1 MSGRIIPHKKY
12 RGQERSR
19 LTPGMMLR
27 ALLVWLVIALAEA
40 TQGYLRVRCL
50 NRRLGDRR
58 ARQVGVGTG
67 SVIILV
73 LTRAT
78 SPWIGI
84 QDEPAAWRV
93 GALWLALMLAFDV
106 GFGRWAFHASW
117 ARILEEFNLR
127 RGRLLALGMAVV
139 FVAPWAVYQ
148 LS

>member
-1 MSGRIIPHKKY
+1 
-12 RGQERSR
+12 
-19 LTPGMMLR
+19 MMPR

-40 TQGYLRVRCL
+40 AQGYLRVRLL

-67 SVIILV
+67 SLIILA
-73 LTRAT
+73 LTWAT

-93 GALWLALMLAFDV
+93 GGLWLALMLAFDV
-106 GFGRWAFHASW
+106 GFGRWVFHASW
-117 ARILEEFNLR
+117 ARILGEFNLL

-139 FVAPWAVYQ
+139 FVAPWVVYR
-148 LS
+148 LR